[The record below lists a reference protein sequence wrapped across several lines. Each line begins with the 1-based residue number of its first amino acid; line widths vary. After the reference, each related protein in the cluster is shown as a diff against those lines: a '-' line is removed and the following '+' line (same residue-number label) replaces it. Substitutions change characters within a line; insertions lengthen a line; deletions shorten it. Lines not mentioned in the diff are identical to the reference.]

1 MTVPFVTHLPN
12 LPFYALVMFFPIFM
26 VLMSGRMVPMQALLT
41 TVPEPARRGA
51 FLSANSALQALGT
64 GCGAWI
70 GGLMLSSS
78 PGGQV
83 VGYETVGWA
92 SVAVALAGVFWVSR
106 VRRAQGDA
114 PAPGM
119 MHGEAIGES

>member
-1 MTVPFVTHLPN
+1 
-12 LPFYALVMFFPIFM
+12 
-26 VLMSGRMVPMQALLT
+26 MQSLLT

-78 PGGQV
+78 PTGQI
-83 VGYETVGWA
+83 VGYGTVGW
-92 SVAVALAGVFWVSR
+92 VAVSIALVGVFWVSR
-106 VRRAQGDA
+106 VHGAQSALPPTVALRGDTV
-114 PAPGM
+114 GQ
-119 MHGEAIGES
+119 G